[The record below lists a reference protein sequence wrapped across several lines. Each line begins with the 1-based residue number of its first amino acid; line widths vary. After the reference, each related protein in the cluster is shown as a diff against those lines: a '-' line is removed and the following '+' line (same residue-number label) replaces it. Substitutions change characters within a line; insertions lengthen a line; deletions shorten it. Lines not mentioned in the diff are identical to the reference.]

1 MSDPRDNPPAVLS
14 TETIA
19 YSESVVT
26 GTTGA
31 ETIVI
36 AEYAAIT
43 LPPGHPRSPE
53 AHGMIHA
60 LQSLLYIIIIAIF
73 IITFAVQPFR
83 IPSESMDPTL
93 LVGDFLLVAKQ
104 NLATA
109 PNALPFPPTPI
120 RRGDVIVFHY
130 PVDPSIHLIK
140 RVIGLPG
147 DHLRLRGNHVY
158 VDGQPL
164 DEPYAV
170 YRPGPADNFRDNFPR
185 LANPDPDVSSAWWIQ
200 MRSLVNHGE
209 LTVPP
214 HSYFVLG
221 DNRNNS
227 EDSRY
232 WGFVPASAIVGK
244 PLLIYFS
251 VNATPRPDAD
261 DDTPDTRDPDPTP
274 RASALP
280 TVKVAKSSTLGEI
293 ANFARWNRILR
304 VVR

>member
-1 MSDPRDNPPAVLS
+1 MSDHTEAQTVVV
-14 TETIA
+14 TETVTATETVVIEEFIA
-19 YSESVVT
+19 T
-26 GTTGA
+26 PM
-31 ETIVI
+31 
-36 AEYAAIT
+36 
-43 LPPGHPRSPE
+43 PPGHPRSPE
-53 AHGMIHA
+53 SHGMIHA
-60 LQSLLYIIIIAIF
+60 VQSLLYIIIVAIF

-93 LVGDFLLVAKQ
+93 MVGDFLLVAKQ
-104 NLATA
+104 NFPAA
-109 PNALPFPPTPI
+109 AGSIPLPSTPI
-120 RRGDVIVFHY
+120 RRGDIIVFHY
-130 PVDPSIHLIK
+130 PSDSSIHLVK

-147 DHLRLRGNHVY
+147 DHLRLRENHVY
-158 VDGQPL
+158 IDGQAL

-170 YRPGPADNFRDNFPR
+170 YRSGPADNFRDNFPR

-214 HSYFVLG
+214 HSFFVLG

-251 VNATPRPDAD
+251 VNSSPKPD
-261 DDTPDTRDPDPTP
+261 DDDDSRDPDPTP
-274 RASALP
+274 RASAQP
-280 TVKVAKSSTLGEI
+280 VIKPAKTSTFGEI

>member
-1 MSDPRDNPPAVLS
+1 MSDHTEVQS
-14 TETIA
+14 VVVVTETVIVT
-19 YSESVVT
+19 ETLVVEEFV
-26 GTTGA
+26 A
-31 ETIVI
+31 M
-36 AEYAAIT
+36 T

-53 AHGMIHA
+53 SHGMIHA
-60 LQSLLYIIIIAIF
+60 VQSLLYIIIVAIF

-93 LVGDFLLVAKQ
+93 MVGDFLLVAKQ
-104 NLATA
+104 NFPA
-109 PNALPFPPTPI
+109 NAGAIPLPSTPI

-130 PVDPSIHLIK
+130 PVDPSIHLVK

-147 DHLRLRGNHVY
+147 DHLRLHDNHVFI
-158 VDGQPL
+158 DGQPL
-164 DEPYAV
+164 DEPYAI
-170 YRPGPADNFRDNFPR
+170 YRYGPSDNFRDNFPR
-185 LANPDPDVSSAWWIQ
+185 LANPDPDVASAWWIQ

-214 HSYFVLG
+214 HSFFVLG

-251 VNATPRPDAD
+251 VNSSPRPDD
-261 DDTPDTRDPDPTP
+261 DEDTRDPDPTP
-274 RASALP
+274 RASASP
-280 TVKVAKSSTLGEI
+280 VIKPAKISTLSEI

-304 VVR
+304 IVR